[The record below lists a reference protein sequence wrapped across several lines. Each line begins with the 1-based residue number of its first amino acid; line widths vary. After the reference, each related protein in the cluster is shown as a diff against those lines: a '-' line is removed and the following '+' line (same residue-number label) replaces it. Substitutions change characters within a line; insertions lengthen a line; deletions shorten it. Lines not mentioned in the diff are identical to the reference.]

1 MARVSDQPRTDVAVP
16 VPIEY
21 PLVLR
26 TRALLERFDREDRSS
41 YAFGDSG
48 DGTQYAE
55 WFADLLDEWLEA
67 SVVELDI

>member
-1 MARVSDQPRTDVAVP
+1 MAKVSETPRTTMPSP
-16 VPIEY
+16 VPAEY
-21 PLVLR
+21 PLLIR
-26 TRALLERFDREDRSS
+26 TRALLEHFDREDRNS